1 MVEEQF
7 LIFQTK
13 SQVSNAANVHIYI
26 YNNNNNN

>member
-13 SQVSNAANVHIYI
+13 SQVSNAANVYIYI
-26 YNNNNNN
+26 YNNN